1 MGGELFICKMYI
13 AVIICGYTIL
23 RKKSG
28 SEISFLE
35 DIEDSDSIREQLN
48 TMSGTEQ
55 ILLEGDRKLFE
66 KKQKIFCYYSQST
79 QVDN

>member
-1 MGGELFICKMYI
+1 M
-13 AVIICGYTIL
+13 
-23 RKKSG
+23 
-28 SEISFLE
+28 E

>member
-13 AVIICGYTIL
+13 AVIICDYTIL

-28 SEISFLE
+28 SEISLLE

-55 ILLEGDRKLFE
+55 ILLEGDRKFFE
-66 KKQKIFCYYSQST
+66 KK
-79 QVDN
+79 